1 MHDDVTVRQVR
12 LALGGHPAIVATR
25 LNFAG
30 ETMKNLDLFRSFAVL
45 GELCNFSAAA
55 ARLGIA
61 QPTLTKQIARL
72 EDLLGTQLFNRS
84 RQGTELT
91 EFGRQFLAEV
101 QPLVRE
107 ADRIWDLGQR
117 MAGGETGR
125 LAVGFTFSALEV
137 MTRAL
142 IAYRDA
148 YPEVELTFDDISSR
162 SQLPMVRDRQL
173 DVAFARWPG
182 APDLASRMVSRDRL
196 AFVFPAS
203 LADRIAD
210 IDSPAVRNLPF
221 VRLKKSVAPGF
232 EGAVERLFAWK
243 ELNPVVTHWVNESL
257 VQLRMVSA
265 GFGVAVMHESALVGI
280 IDSHAIIAQGIEG
293 PALAW
298 QVGMFWR
305 KDERNPVVW
314 NFLRIAQE
322 TMGLPQGSAGAPHS

>member
-173 DVAFARWPG
+173 DVAFARWP
-182 APDLASRMVSRDRL
+182 
-196 AFVFPAS
+196 
-203 LADRIAD
+203 
-210 IDSPAVRNLPF
+210 
-221 VRLKKSVAPGF
+221 
-232 EGAVERLFAWK
+232 
-243 ELNPVVTHWVNESL
+243 
-257 VQLRMVSA
+257 
-265 GFGVAVMHESALVGI
+265 
-280 IDSHAIIAQGIEG
+280 
-293 PALAW
+293 
-298 QVGMFWR
+298 
-305 KDERNPVVW
+305 
-314 NFLRIAQE
+314 
-322 TMGLPQGSAGAPHS
+322 